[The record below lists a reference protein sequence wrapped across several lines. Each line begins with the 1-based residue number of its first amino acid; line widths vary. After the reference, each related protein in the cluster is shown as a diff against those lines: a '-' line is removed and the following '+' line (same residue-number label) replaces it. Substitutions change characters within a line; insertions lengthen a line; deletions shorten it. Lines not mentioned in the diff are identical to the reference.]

1 MGIRTG
7 LIISSMDD
15 EDFVYI
21 ELQLSRDSLSSSLMK
36 FPLDIHSKR
45 FTACIIIC
53 LCDKWLPQHLAVL
66 NSILP
71 DNLLIYGQ
79 PNAKTFQ
86 AYFQTLIEMSGS
98 ASIFTDYQR
107 TIMFQ
112 ISSDQ
117 DPAPQIAELDSF
129 YIRLHENDYN
139 VLSALGVITLLS
151 TISHSQNSI
160 SASILFSHISISNLT
175 WDIVHSAVQ
184 TKLFRWTNTVNATCH
199 FDIPHGNKLLQWKK
213 NSQQQQQL
221 QSESSF
227 EQQKRKNKNN

>member
-1 MGIRTG
+1 MGIRAG
-7 LIISSMDD
+7 LIISSMDH

-21 ELQLSRDSLSSSLMK
+21 GLQLSRASWLSSLVK

-53 LCDKWLPQHLAVL
+53 FCNKWLPQHLAVL

-86 AYFQTLIEMSGS
+86 AYFQTLIEMSS
-98 ASIFTDYQR
+98 PALIFTDYQR

-117 DPAPQIAELDSF
+117 DPAPQIAELDSL

-139 VLSALGVITLLS
+139 VLSTLRVITLLS
-151 TISHSQNSI
+151 IISHS
-160 SASILFSHISISNLT
+160 
-175 WDIVHSAVQ
+175 
-184 TKLFRWTNTVNATCH
+184 
-199 FDIPHGNKLLQWKK
+199 
-213 NSQQQQQL
+213 
-221 QSESSF
+221 
-227 EQQKRKNKNN
+227 